1 MSDKGRG
8 WRESREGMIMHE
20 FQAGIEDFKLR
31 PGSITRP
38 EPKSRSKP
46 RQEQSAMVFFLS
58 QKLFETRY
66 VGPDIAS
73 LIINQLL
80 LSELDHHAGDDFAG

>member
-31 PGSITRP
+31 PGFNYP
-38 EPKSRSKP
+38 
-46 RQEQSAMVFFLS
+46 A
-58 QKLFETRY
+58 
-66 VGPDIAS
+66 
-73 LIINQLL
+73 
-80 LSELDHHAGDDFAG
+80 